1 MPRLHDARGEILEA
15 AQAMAQ
21 RRGYGG
27 FSYRDIADK
36 IGIKA
41 ASIHY
46 HFASKDDLVVALARA
61 YREEFFAQLQ
71 TRIEG
76 EDDPAQQIRELV
88 ALVREVLVEDDRM
101 CLCGMLAADVELL
114 SEEARA
120 EAVAFF
126 SGAIDW
132 LTGLWDAL
140 GHEDPA
146 GAAAD
151 TMARLEGALLI
162 ARIAKDTELYDK
174 VARQI
179 ESDLVGGDQR

>member
-21 RRGYGG
+21 RRGYAG
-27 FSYRDIADK
+27 FSYRDIADR

-46 HFASKDDLVVALARA
+46 HFASKDDLVVALARG
-61 YREEFFAQLQ
+61 YREDFFARLRA
-71 TRIEG
+71 RIEG
-76 EDDPAQQIRELV
+76 KDDPAQQLRALIG
-88 ALVREVLVEDDRM
+88 LVREVLVEDDRM

-120 EAVAFF
+120 ETAAFF
-126 SGAIDW
+126 TGAIEW
-132 LTGLWDAL
+132 LTGVWGAL
-140 GHEDPA
+140 GHKDPA

-162 ARIAKDTELYDK
+162 ARVSNDTDLYDR
-174 VARQI
+174 VARRI
-179 ESDLVGGDQR
+179 ERDLIGTVKQ